1 MAKSLITASENTI
14 KPRRRLKIAG
24 LIAGLVVL
32 VLLAVISTIAV
43 VQIQAGITAYVSGQ
57 SIWSRAQASTA
68 VHFEQYARTGNTKQ
82 LQAAQRA
89 LKILLADRDAR
100 IASQASTLDLDLA
113 RQYFLAGKNHPDN
126 VDRMIWLFRYF
137 ADFGA
142 FSKAAT
148 VWRDSDPY
156 LEELSAIGESLRQE
170 WESPEI
176 DPARIQALESRLANI
191 SSQLQNFTLK
201 FRLAMGEAARWSAS
215 FLSIAGTIY
224 LALLAALAWL
234 LAWRLVREL
243 RRTEQKFSAIF
254 AQTAVG
260 IVQIDLA
267 GRIVD
272 INQATCKILDRSFD
286 SVMNASYKS
295 LVHPDDWELGH
306 QQYQQILEEKRD
318 SYTVEQRMLKGNGD
332 HLWARLTV
340 SMVRNTVHAETYL
353 TVMLEDISE
362 SRRLAS
368 ELSFQATHDS
378 LTGLL
383 NRRAFEYRL
392 VGTLNRTRTDNS
404 THALFFIDLD
414 QFKVVNDTSGHSA
427 GDQLLRQVAEVARKA
442 LREGDILARLGGDE
456 FGVILENCNLETA
469 ARIAEKLRSTLEQT
483 TFTWEKEHHPIGCSI
498 GVVPITDEATD
509 INALM
514 RAVDIACYMAKDEGR
529 NRVYVSAEDDQQ
541 LIAQRGQMQWLNR
554 IQSALQEHRFFLD
567 AQIISPAIPGDTE
580 RGLRYEVLIR
590 LESETGDIVPPSAFL
605 PAAERFGVINK
616 IDRWVIA
623 ETIRKLSEEPEH
635 LDSLEACHI
644 NLSGRSFDQ
653 ADFADYVIDQIER
666 YKLPAQKLCFEITET
681 AAVHNL
687 VDVESFMAR
696 LSKLGCTFALDDF
709 GTGLSSF
716 SYLRRLPVDCL
727 KIDGAFVRDIVE
739 DDTDLAM
746 VRAINDIGHTLGK
759 ITIAE
764 FVENDKTAALL
775 GEMGVDYLQGF
786 GLHRPCRFDTLLAGF
801 TEAEDTSQF
810 RAQGRRR

>member
-1 MAKSLITASENTI
+1 MATLPMATSESTT

-24 LIAGLVVL
+24 LTAGLVSL
-32 VLLAVISTIAV
+32 VLLAVICVVAV
-43 VQIQAGITAYVSGQ
+43 IQIQAGITAYVSGQ
-57 SIWSRAQASTA
+57 SIWSRAQVRTA
-68 VHFEQYARTGNTKQ
+68 VHFEQYARTGDSEQ
-82 LQAAQRA
+82 LQAAQKA
-89 LKILLADRDAR
+89 LGILQADRDAR
-100 IASQASTLDLDLA
+100 IAAQAPTLNLDLA
-113 RQYFLAGKNHPDN
+113 RQYFLAGQNHPDN

-142 FSKAAT
+142 FKEAAR

-156 LEELSAIGESLRQE
+156 LDELREIGEALQQE
-170 WESPEI
+170 WEFADTNPT
-176 DPARIQALESRLANI
+176 RIQALESRLAEAN
-191 SSQLQNFTLK
+191 SRLQNFTQR

-215 FLSIAGTIY
+215 FLSVASTIY
-224 LALLAALAWL
+224 LALLASLAWL
-234 LAWRLVREL
+234 LAWRLMREL

-267 GRIVD
+267 GRILD
-272 INQATCKILDRSFD
+272 ANQATCNILERSLD
-286 SVMNASYKS
+286 KVVSGLYKS

-306 QQYQQILEEKRD
+306 QQHQQVLEEKRD
-318 SYTVEQRMLKGNGD
+318 SYTVEQRLLKGNGD
-332 HLWARLTV
+332 HLWARLTI
-340 SMVRNTVHAETYL
+340 SMVRNQAHAENYL

-392 VGTLNRTRTDNS
+392 LRTLNRARADNS

-427 GDQLLRQVAEVARKA
+427 GDQLLRQVAEVSRKA

-456 FGVILENCNLETA
+456 FGVILESCSLEVA
-469 ARIAEKLRSTLEQT
+469 ATVAEKLRNTLEHT
-483 TFTWEKEHHPIGCSI
+483 TFTWEKEHHAIGCSI
-498 GVVPITDEATD
+498 GVIPITEDAAD

-529 NRVYVSAEDDQQ
+529 NRVYVSTADDQQ
-541 LIAQRGQMQWLNR
+541 LIAQRGQMEWLNR

-567 AQIISPAIPGDTE
+567 AQIISPAASNGE
-580 RGLRYEVLIR
+580 SSGLRYEVLIR
-590 LESETGDIVPPSAFL
+590 LTNEAGVIVPPSDFL
-605 PAAERFGVINK
+605 PAAEKFGVINK

-623 ETIRKLSEEPEH
+623 EAVRKLSETPDH
-635 LDSLEACHI
+635 LDTLEACHI

-653 ADFADYVIDQIER
+653 ADFADYVIDQIQR
-666 YKLPAQKLCFEITET
+666 YKLPANKLCFEITET

-727 KIDGAFVRDIVE
+727 KIDGAFVRDIAV

-775 GEMGVDYLQGF
+775 SEMGVDYLQGF
-786 GLHRPCRFDTLLAGF
+786 GLHRPCRLDRLLAGF
-801 TEAEDTSQF
+801 TETENAGQLQ
-810 RAQGRRR
+810 AQRSRH

>member
-1 MAKSLITASENTI
+1 M
-14 KPRRRLKIAG
+14 KPHRRLKIAG
-24 LIAGLVVL
+24 LTAGLVIL
-32 VLLAVISTIAV
+32 VLLAVLCTVAV

-57 SIWSRAQASTA
+57 SIWSRAQVRTA
-68 VHFEQYARTGNTKQ
+68 VHFEQYAQTGNTEQ
-82 LQAAQRA
+82 LRIAQRA
-89 LKILLADRDAR
+89 LGILLADRDAR
-100 IASQASTLDLDLA
+100 IAALAPTLDLDAA
-113 RQYFLAGKNHPDN
+113 RQYFLDGQNHPDN

-137 ADFGA
+137 SDFGA
-142 FSKAAT
+142 FKEAAK

-156 LEELSAIGESLRQE
+156 LDRLNQIGEALQQE
-170 WESPEI
+170 WEAADT
-176 DPARIQALESRLANI
+176 DPARIKALESQLADI
-191 SSQLQNFTLK
+191 SLQLQNFTLK

-215 FLSIAGTIY
+215 FLSIASTVY
-224 LALLAALAWL
+224 LALLASLAWL
-234 LAWRLVREL
+234 LAWRLMREL

-260 IVQIDLA
+260 ITQLDLA

-272 INQATCKILDRSFD
+272 INPATCTILERSFD
-286 SVMNASYKS
+286 SVMSASYKS
-295 LVHPDDWELGH
+295 LVHPDDWELGQ
-306 QQYQQILEEKRD
+306 QQYHQVLEGTRN
-318 SYTVEQRMLKGNGD
+318 SYTVEQRMLKGSGD

-353 TVMLEDISE
+353 IVMLEDISE

-392 VGTLNRTRTDNS
+392 VRTLNRARADNS
-404 THALFFIDLD
+404 YHALLFIDLD

-427 GDQLLRQVAEVARKA
+427 GDQLLRQVAEVSREA

-456 FGVILENCNLETA
+456 FGVILENCSLEIA
-469 ARIAEKLRSTLEQT
+469 ATVAEKLRSTLEKT
-483 TFTWEKEHHPIGCSI
+483 AFRWEKEHHAIGCSI
-498 GVVPITDEATD
+498 GVIPITEETAD
-509 INALM
+509 INSLM

-529 NRVYVSAEDDQQ
+529 NRVYVSTADDQQ
-541 LIAQRGQMQWLNR
+541 LVAQRGQMEWLNR
-554 IQSALQEHRFFLD
+554 IQSALKEHRFFLD
-567 AQIISPAIPGDTE
+567 AQIISPATSNGGSH
-580 RGLRYEVLIR
+580 GLRYEVLIR
-590 LESETGDIVPPSAFL
+590 LTNEAGDVVPPSAFL
-605 PAAERFGVINK
+605 PAAEKFGVISK

-623 ETIRKLSEEPEH
+623 EAIRKLSETPDH
-635 LDSLEACHI
+635 LQVLEACHI

-653 ADFADYVIDQIER
+653 ADFADYVVDQIQR
-666 YKLPAQKLCFEITET
+666 YKVPANKLCFEITET
-681 AAVHNL
+681 AAVHSL
-687 VDVESFMAR
+687 VDVERFMAR

-727 KIDGAFVRDIVE
+727 KIDGAFVRDIAT

-746 VRAINDIGHTLGK
+746 VRAINDIGHTLDK

-764 FVENDKTAALL
+764 FVENDETATLL

-786 GLHRPCRFDTLLAGF
+786 GLHRPCRFDELLAERPEIGR
-801 TEAEDTSQF
+801 T
-810 RAQGRRR
+810 AQPQSRQSLR